1 MKLHEYLKNP
11 TGKGAIIPGKDLI
24 LTNYDYR
31 FQVLNKK
38 KLIELNIYTN
48 NDVVYYHMLIPT
60 ENNNRENAY
69 DVVIKF
75 KPVDQSSL
83 LDKSYKQYDVEF
95 FSNCPSFTYT
105 YAYVAKSNGYLI
117 PELENKYDDMILNT
131 PPSSR
136 NPGMI
141 FSYEKSIYFA
151 CKYLLEDKSLLLKSH
166 VKTYGQKLTPN
177 TLKSIRNIN
186 KIEEDI
192 KREKVKEK
200 EAKKVSVDLN
210 KKEKKKLDTYTK
222 KASNNTNV
230 NVIKKKKS
238 TINTNS
244 KIKTIQKKKK
254 I

>member
-1 MKLHEYLKNP
+1 
-11 TGKGAIIPGKDLI
+11 
-24 LTNYDYR
+24 
-31 FQVLNKK
+31 
-38 KLIELNIYTN
+38 
-48 NDVVYYHMLIPT
+48 
-60 ENNNRENAY
+60 
-69 DVVIKF
+69 
-75 KPVDQSSL
+75 
-83 LDKSYKQYDVEF
+83 
-95 FSNCPSFTYT
+95 
-105 YAYVAKSNGYLI
+105 
-117 PELENKYDDMILNT
+117 MILNT

>member
-48 NDVVYYHMLIPT
+48 DDVVYYHMLIPT

-83 LDKSYKQYDVEF
+83 LDKSYRQYDVEF

-117 PELENKYDDMILNT
+117 PE
-131 PPSSR
+131 
-136 NPGMI
+136 
-141 FSYEKSIYFA
+141 
-151 CKYLLEDKSLLLKSH
+151 
-166 VKTYGQKLTPN
+166 
-177 TLKSIRNIN
+177 
-186 KIEEDI
+186 
-192 KREKVKEK
+192 
-200 EAKKVSVDLN
+200 
-210 KKEKKKLDTYTK
+210 
-222 KASNNTNV
+222 
-230 NVIKKKKS
+230 
-238 TINTNS
+238 
-244 KIKTIQKKKK
+244 
-254 I
+254 